1 MFASTFKRTHWLV
14 PGYCLGQIPCSEI
27 SFAGQ
32 PRYLRVVVYSIAKI
46 GVILVSCSC
55 GKWSPIDADV
65 PNRFRPQ
72 SSKTRCCTPRPE
84 WSCTTYFCT
93 CLEFLYRVGTSS
105 ANSNPGADER
115 TGRFSGNLYPKNP
128 VVTDLVSEPG

>member
-14 PGYCLGQIPCSEI
+14 PGYCLGQIALRGGMLRGDTLGTYVVDVCS
-27 SFAGQ
+27 
-32 PRYLRVVVYSIAKI
+32 LAKI

-72 SSKTRCCTPRPE
+72 PLETKCCTLGHNGLVLHIFVLA
-84 WSCTTYFCT
+84 WNSCIKLVPHQLTVI
-93 CLEFLYRVGTSS
+93 LG
-105 ANSNPGADER
+105 
-115 TGRFSGNLYPKNP
+115 
-128 VVTDLVSEPG
+128 LVSTQAVFLGIYIPKIRS